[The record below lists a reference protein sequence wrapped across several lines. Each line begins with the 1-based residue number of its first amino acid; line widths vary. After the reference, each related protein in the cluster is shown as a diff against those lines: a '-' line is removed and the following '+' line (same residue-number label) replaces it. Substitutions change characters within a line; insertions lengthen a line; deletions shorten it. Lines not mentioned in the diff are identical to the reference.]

1 MVGALLVELNEM
13 SAVQREEGSFF
24 VVRNCK
30 YCVVCQRLLASVFI
44 HGQDVKIPALLNFY
58 TTVMIVSRALHS
70 KNHDLQAE
78 ISDCINFLLHL
89 LRLVCRVNSQ
99 NERACEG

>member
-1 MVGALLVELNEM
+1 M
-13 SAVQREEGSFF
+13 STVQREEGSFF

-58 TTVMIVSRALHS
+58 TTCY
-70 KNHDLQAE
+70 
-78 ISDCINFLLHL
+78 DCVPCSSL
-89 LRLVCRVNSQ
+89 
-99 NERACEG
+99 